1 MYKKFSYDMVTAKE
15 RGKRIKQ
22 AEENERKKGVSDKE
36 LARLRKKRRQDDPLL
51 KKMEAVMEK

>member
-1 MYKKFSYDMVTAKE
+1 MYKKFSYDMVTARE
-15 RGKRIKQ
+15 RSKRIKI

-51 KKMEAVMEK
+51 KKMEEVIDK

>member
-1 MYKKFSYDMVTAKE
+1 MVTARE
-15 RGKRIKQ
+15 RSKRIKI

-51 KKMEAVMEK
+51 KKMEEVIDK